1 MTYSPKIYM
10 GRIAKVQEI
19 LLGISLCMLAI
30 LPLLLLYFPDVIYQ
44 YASVLYVLSLFA
56 VTLVMSIRPLA
67 DLFPDTLWL
76 RPLVILRKGA
86 GVFSASII
94 VSFLLSKILLGG
106 GEYFAQYLTRE
117 FWSMNNYALLAHLGD
132 VTAVLLLVTSNI
144 FSKRVLGKNW
154 KRLQKLAYVYFYAGA
169 LYEFLALK
177 SWFALIAISIVTGL
191 VVEAYIRNRKKKIY
205 DYQHLPRKSKKD
217 C

>member
-19 LLGISLCMLAI
+19 LLGISLCLLAA
-30 LPLLLLYFPDVIYQ
+30 LPILLLYFPDTIYQ
-44 YASVLYVLSLFA
+44 HASVLYFLSLFS

-67 DLFPDTLWL
+67 DLFPNVAWL

-106 GEYFAQYLTRE
+106 GDYFAQYLTRA
-117 FWSMNNYALLAHLGD
+117 FWSMQDYALLAHLGD
-132 VTAVLLLVTSNI
+132 VTAVILLVTSNI

-154 KRLQKLAYVYFYAGA
+154 KRIQKLAYVYFYTGA

-177 SWFALIAISIVTGL
+177 SWFALIALSILTGL
-191 VVEAYIRNRKKKIY
+191 VVEAHIRNKQRKT
-205 DYQHLPRKSKKD
+205 L
-217 C
+217 